1 MSIRVRLLIALFV
14 TAAAAFYFLAR
25 TLMADVK
32 TRYFQVLEDSLSETA
47 YLLAS
52 GVEQNVTGDRIDPVR
67 TARLVDTV
75 LARTLNVEIFGVRK
89 TRMQLR
95 VYITDAAG
103 KVLYDSAYL
112 AQGKDFSRWNDVFLT
127 LKGRYGARSSR
138 DDPRYPGVS
147 VKYIAAP
154 IKANGKIVGVLT
166 TGKPAVTLEQ
176 AIDATK
182 EKILATIIVV
192 FAGFILAGFAVNFYL
207 TRPIARIQAELDA
220 RKYIENFV
228 QMLTHEFK
236 TPVAGILGAAE
247 ILERDLSLDD
257 RKRFL
262 GNITREAG
270 RIHRIT
276 DSLLTIATLENTRS
290 LGETEVI
297 NLGDLMRR
305 LCEDFAETL
314 AAKKIQMTEDMVG
327 ISIRGNFFFL
337 YQALANLLQNAA
349 DFSREGGTIAVT
361 AAQRGGAVLLTIEDN
376 GTGIPD
382 YAVGKIFTKF
392 YSLERPDTGRKG
404 TGLGLAFVEQVMKL
418 HDGTIRIMNR
428 ESGGVKVELM
438 FKQAG

>member
-1 MSIRVRLLIALFV
+1 MSLVIAS
-14 TAAAAFYFLAR
+14 T
-25 TLMADVK
+25 
-32 TRYFQVLEDSLSETA
+32 
-47 YLLAS
+47 
-52 GVEQNVTGDRIDPVR
+52 PVR

-75 LARTLNVEIFGVRK
+75 LARTLDVEIFGVRK

-112 AQGKDFSRWNDVFLT
+112 AQGKDYSRWNDVFLT

-138 DDPRYPGVS
+138 DDLRYPGVS

-154 IKANGKIVGVLT
+154 IRAGGKIVGVLT

-182 EKILATIIVV
+182 EKILATILVV
-192 FAGFILAGFAVNFYL
+192 FAGFILTGFAVNYYL

-236 TPVAGILGAAE
+236 TPVAGILGATE
-247 ILERDLSLDD
+247 ILERDPAPDD
-257 RKRFL
+257 RRRFL
-262 GNITREAG
+262 ANITREAG

-290 LGETEVI
+290 LGETEMI
-297 NLGDLMRR
+297 DLGALARR
-305 LCEDFAETL
+305 LREDFAEIF
-314 AAKKIQMTEDMVG
+314 AAKKISMHEDMGG
-327 ISIRGNFFFL
+327 ISLRGNYFFL

-349 DFSREGGTIAVT
+349 DFSREGGTIHV
-361 AAQRGGAVLLTIEDN
+361 AAAESRGVVQLTIDDT

-418 HDGTIRIMNR
+418 HGGTIRITNR
-428 ESGGVKVELM
+428 DSGGARVEM
-438 FKQAG
+438 RFQM